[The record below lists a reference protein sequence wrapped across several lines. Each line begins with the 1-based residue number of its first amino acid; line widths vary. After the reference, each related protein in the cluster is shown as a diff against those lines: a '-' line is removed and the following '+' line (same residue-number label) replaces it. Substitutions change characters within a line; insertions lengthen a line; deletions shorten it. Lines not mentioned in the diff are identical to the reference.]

1 MVGCGMGMVPRPCPA
16 AVQGPGAEMPY
27 RYVSHPIVRA
37 GCRICAGMLLFLAAA
52 LAAALPGAARAQSP
66 LQQFLAEVPAG
77 ELVPGADA
85 YGAPTGSPP
94 LAPALKGGDL
104 VGYVY
109 LTSDVVNTAGYS
121 GKPIHTLVGLDLE
134 ATIVGARMV
143 EHHEP
148 IVLIGIPER
157 SEEHTS
163 ELQSLMRISYAVFCL
178 KKTNHKTE

>member
-66 LQQFLAEVPAG
+66 LHPFLAELRAG

-85 YGAPTGSPP
+85 YGAATGSP
-94 LAPALKGGDL
+94 
-104 VGYVY
+104 
-109 LTSDVVNTAGYS
+109 
-121 GKPIHTLVGLDLE
+121 
-134 ATIVGARMV
+134 
-143 EHHEP
+143 
-148 IVLIGIPER
+148 
-157 SEEHTS
+157 
-163 ELQSLMRISYAVFCL
+163 
-178 KKTNHKTE
+178 KTEERRGGKKSVRTCWTRWWTVQYKKKQVRSIGRTKA

>member
-85 YGAPTGSPP
+85 YCAPTGSPP

-104 VGYVY
+104 EIAR
-109 LTSDVVNTAGYS
+109 TAS
-121 GKPIHTLVGLDLE
+121 
-134 ATIVGARMV
+134 R
-143 EHHEP
+143 
-148 IVLIGIPER
+148 ER
-157 SEEHTS
+157 VCQYGSNS
-163 ELQSLMRISYAVFCL
+163 VAAASL
-178 KKTNHKTE
+178 KK